1 MDRLIW
7 PLIALCCTPAALALG
22 EPPAEPEDRAPAATP
37 DEASL
42 RRALSRYDHEPSVEA
57 VVRAAVQAWGR
68 PPTEGMAA
76 RARAAGWV
84 PRVSVRAR
92 RGQAVDL
99 ASAGGG
105 SDLSRLST
113 DDDLTLEGTLTFE
126 LDRLVFRRQETAIA
140 REARAGRRELQER
153 LREVVALYFERRRLQ
168 LERDLLGHDDAEHT
182 LRIAE
187 LQALLDIFTN
197 GEFTRMIG
205 DPTWKTAGS
214 TPATRPRSPPKSS
227 STATP

>member
-1 MDRLIW
+1 
-7 PLIALCCTPAALALG
+7 
-22 EPPAEPEDRAPAATP
+22 
-37 DEASL
+37 
-42 RRALSRYDHEPSVEA
+42 
-57 VVRAAVQAWGR
+57 
-68 PPTEGMAA
+68 MAA

-99 ASAGGG
+99 ASSSGG
-105 SDLSRLST
+105 SDLARLST
-113 DDDLTLEGTLTFE
+113 DDDLTLEASLTFE
-126 LDRLVFRRQETAIA
+126 LDRVVFRRQETAIA

-168 LERDLLGHDDAEHT
+168 LERDLLGRRDAEHT

-187 LQALLDIFTN
+187 LEAVLDIFTN

-214 TPATRPRSPPKSS
+214 THATRPRSPPRSN